1 MLILLTVFILRK
13 RRVEERRICITILVF
28 LTVFILRK
36 RGVEERR
43 ICITILIFLT
53 VFILR
58 RRKEEGEGKGEE
70 AALQYSYF

>member
-1 MLILLTVFILRK
+1 MLIL
-13 RRVEERRICITILVF
+13 

>member
-13 RRVEERRICITILVF
+13 RR
-28 LTVFILRK
+28 
-36 RGVEERR
+36 VEERR

-70 AALQYSYF
+70 AALQYSYY